1 MFDVIFLAKEQKLQ
15 VLSFSEQNLMYKVFS
30 DYILYLVGTFSPFSD
45 VTVLMQGLTLK
56 TSSLSMK
63 ALIAFC
69 CNLLKEK
76 SGVYW
81 HQEQSEICD
90 ICLWDWAPQASSLSS
105 VLCLVTNAI
114 TSSCWLDE
122 VLLLTSLVWSYLPS
136 SLTHSLSSVI
146 CLYLLLKLSLLSVK
160 CIFLC
165 WSDWLSFLFLLWNP
179 HLVFLLLQSFFLS
192 VHSHLLKNFV
202 KKGWLMWEFQIIN

>member
-1 MFDVIFLAKEQKLQ
+1 MLSSARARDNYFSVFGSFSNLISELRQVLQRQVFDVIGFGCLMFDVIFLAKEQKLQ

-69 CNLLKEK
+69 CNLLKEN

-90 ICLWDWAPQASSLSS
+90 LRLWDWTPQASSLSS

-114 TSSCWLDE
+114 TSS
-122 VLLLTSLVWSYLPS
+122 Y
-136 SLTHSLSSVI
+136 
-146 CLYLLLKLSLLSVK
+146 
-160 CIFLC
+160 
-165 WSDWLSFLFLLWNP
+165 
-179 HLVFLLLQSFFLS
+179 
-192 VHSHLLKNFV
+192 
-202 KKGWLMWEFQIIN
+202 